1 MKLFLANDFLPF
13 LKSSKTF
20 QLPLF
25 TFFNLGASQTQN
37 HPHHHLK
44 RITNPSTNFM
54 ATVLCEK
61 SPTLEQPRSEISQKV
76 QEEFAIW
83 RDITD
88 GENGYWTA
96 RAA

>member
-1 MKLFLANDFLPF
+1 MIFFLS

-25 TFFNLGASQTQN
+25 TFFNLGASQN